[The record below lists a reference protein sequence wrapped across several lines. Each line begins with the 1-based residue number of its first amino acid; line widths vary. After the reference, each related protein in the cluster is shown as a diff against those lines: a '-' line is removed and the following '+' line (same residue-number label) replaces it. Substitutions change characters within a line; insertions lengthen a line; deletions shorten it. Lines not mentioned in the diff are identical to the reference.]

1 MERSHTL
8 YNRCAVALNA
18 VANGWPAYSCKGNAL
33 AGVLAGLLVAGTMA
47 PSGQALLAMAHSPI
61 NGTITSIDPPTL
73 RLHMR
78 TDDGRRV
85 DLTVAN
91 VDVMRAV
98 RPGDHVRVD
107 VDDHDIVLNINH
119 TLSPPRPVSYSRG

>member
-1 MERSHTL
+1 MDRSHIL

-33 AGVLAGLLVAGTMA
+33 AGVLAGLLVAGAMA
-47 PSGQALLAMAHSPI
+47 SSGQTQLAMAHSPI
-61 NGTITSIDPPTL
+61 DGTIIRIDAPTL

-85 DLTVAN
+85 DLAVAN
-91 VDVMRAV
+91 VDAMRTV

-107 VDDHDIVLNINH
+107 VDEHDIVLNINH
-119 TLSPPRPVSYSRG
+119 TLSPPRPMSYSRG